1 VTTVLRLLHQSLR
14 YIGRMSQQ
22 LGSGRALTFRCST
35 ALRIAMIIALLIASA
50 SPTVAATIK
59 VGLLREGTL
68 TAPIYIAKEKGH
80 FTQEGIDCEIVAF
93 DAALPVSVAVV
104 SGDIDVAVNG
114 LTAGFYKLVSQGALR
129 IIAGYGSEAPTF
141 RAQAA
146 VASKAAYAVGLTGPA
161 ALGGHSVAIS
171 QIGGASH
178 YILGLLAAK
187 YGFDL
192 TTVLLMPV
200 QTNPN
205 AATAVAGGRADAA
218 VVPGRYLM
226 PALNSGG
233 VKLLTGSA
241 T

>member
-1 VTTVLRLLHQSLR
+1 VQHGIAHRHDYRPADRQCQPDR
-14 YIGRMSQQ
+14 RGNDQ
-22 LGSGRALTFRCST
+22 GRAVAR
-35 ALRIAMIIALLIASA
+35 RHPDSA
-50 SPTVAATIK
+50 D
-59 VGLLREGTL
+59 LYREG
-68 TAPIYIAKEKGH
+68 KGY

-178 YILGLLAAK
+178 YILGLLAVK